1 MAKSYTVMEAIEV
14 LKDGK
19 DTEEVAGL
27 LKHAPLFSYKV
38 IKLLVKAPKE
48 FEEFAAC
55 LPEYVTT
62 TKINNA
68 LRKSNTVEAEH
79 AEVAEGA
86 ESKPAKAAKKE
97 PAGTDYE
104 SMSTTEIKELI
115 DARGLRELCRQ
126 KFGNARKPNA
136 IKLLKAIDA
145 GEIVVG
151 ADAADDADEMDEEV
165 EEEAG
170 KYDGVPAMK
179 LFTMCK
185 ERGIKA
191 KPKQPAKYY
200 VNLLEDADAE
210 EATAAADD
218 DGDDWDDDEAEAAE
232 PQAPAAEAD
241 DDDDDWD
248 I

>member
-1 MAKSYTVMEAIEV
+1 MAKSYTVMEAIAI

-19 DTEEVAGL
+19 NTEEVTGL

-38 IKLLVKAPKE
+38 IKLLAKAPEE

-68 LRKSNTVEAEH
+68 LRKSNAGEAEH
-79 AEVAEGA
+79 AETAEDV
-86 ESKPAKAAKKE
+86 EEKPAKPAKE
-97 PAGTDYE
+97 VAAGTDYE

-115 DARGLRELCRQ
+115 DARGLRDLCRE

-151 ADAADDADEMDEEV
+151 AEAADDADEEV

-170 KYDGVPAMK
+170 KYDGIPAMK
-179 LFTMCK
+179 LFKMCK
-185 ERGIKA
+185 ERGLKA

-232 PQAPAAEAD
+232 PQAPAAEAN